1 MSVIYMSEGL
11 IKIVPLALPIVAL
24 IFHAGQQSEKI
35 VDLYTRMD
43 IEHNSTREILH
54 GIENKLTVIEQ
65 DIKQI
70 LRKTP

>member
-1 MSVIYMSEGL
+1 MSEGL
-11 IKIVPLALPIVAL
+11 IKMIPLAVPIVAL

-35 VDLYTRMD
+35 VDLYSRME
-43 IEHNSTREILH
+43 IEHDSTRGILH
-54 GIENKLTVIEQ
+54 GIENKLSIIEQ